1 MKNKLVKSIFAFT
14 AILSTLNSCDAQPPV
29 TQNPQIN
36 HPEVNQNENSKQN
49 LIQVVFAL
57 DATGSMAGLISTA
70 KEKIWSIASS
80 LSQAQNTDIEMGLVF
95 YRDKGDAFV
104 TKIIPL
110 SKDLDDVYE
119 QLMAITAD
127 GGGDTPESVNKGL
140 YDALVGMQWNKNPK
154 TYKSIFLVGD
164 CPPHMDYQDDVKY
177 YESCKIATKLDV
189 VLNTILMGNS
199 SEAYK
204 IWNEIANCNQGSFVQ
219 VGMDANNISVNT
231 PYDIQITEISIR
243 LDKTRIYYGK
253 KEIQQKNFSKAEQS
267 TKFKDAMTASTS
279 ARRAEY
285 NTTAA
290 GELAYYGSGEM
301 VSEYEKGKVKLDSVR
316 ADQLPDNMKNMTITE
331 KKAYIEKNVQERKAL
346 ELQMKE
352 LVAKRQAYIE
362 QEIIAKKGEEAKN
375 SFEYKVYENI
385 KNQAEKKNIK
395 INGNVKF

>member
-1 MKNKLVKSIFAFT
+1 MKDTLVKSLFAFT
-14 AILSTLNSCDAQPPV
+14 AIIGTLNSCEAQPPV
-29 TQNPQIN
+29 TGNPQMN
-36 HPEVNQNENSKQN
+36 HPQLTPTDTAKSN

-57 DATGSMAGLISTA
+57 DATGSMSALISTA

-80 LSQAQNTDIEMGLVF
+80 LSQAQNTDIEIGLVF
-95 YRDKGDAFV
+95 YRDKGDAFL

-119 QLMAITAD
+119 QLMAISAD

-140 YDALVGMQWNKNPK
+140 YDALVGMQWSKNPK

-189 VLNTILMGNS
+189 VLNTILMGNN

-204 IWNEIANCNQGSFVQ
+204 VWNEIASCNQGSFVQ
-219 VGMDANNISVNT
+219 VGMNANNITVNT

-243 LDKTRIYYGK
+243 LDKTRIYYGREENK
-253 KEIQQKNFSKAEQS
+253 KKNVTKAAQSSKLNDELS
-267 TKFKDAMTASTS
+267 ISSS

-285 NTTAA
+285 NATDA
-290 GELAYYGSGEM
+290 GGAAYYGSGEM
-301 VSEYEKGKVKLDSVR
+301 VSEYEKGKVKLDSVP
-316 ADQLPDNMKNMTITE
+316 ASQLPDNMKAMTAAE
-331 KKAYIEKNVQERKAL
+331 KKIYIEKTVQERKAL
-346 ELQMKE
+346 EKQMKD
-352 LVAKRQAYIE
+352 LVAQRQTYIE
-362 QEIIAKKGEEAKN
+362 KEIVAKKGEEAKN

-385 KNQAEKKNIK
+385 KQQAEKKDIK
-395 INGNVKF
+395 INGKVKY